1 MSVTGHTIWKP
12 VTLTKGPFIEIFWHG
27 SDKTGSRTK
36 KYSTDTSFYTSFF
49 SAMLTTEIT
58 FWYGCGGAQVFGK
71 SWFYTTNF
79 IRAGLVFL
87 VRVPIL
93 PVLGLP
99 FQKVRARMKLGTAKS
114 FTLHNLSEPNHFFF
128 GTRTVF
134 IRAVPNLFCS
144 ANGPQVSFFQS
155 VLQ

>member
-1 MSVTGHTIWKP
+1 MCVSVTGHAIWKP
-12 VTLTKGPFIEIFWHG
+12 VTLTKGPFTLRKFFGTARI
-27 SDKTGSRTK
+27 KLVRVPK
-36 KYSTDTSFYTSFF
+36 KYSTDTSFYTYFF

-58 FWYGCGGAQVFGK
+58 FWYGCRAQVFGK

-99 FQKVRARMKLGTAKS
+99 FQ
-114 FTLHNLSEPNHFFF
+114 
-128 GTRTVF
+128 
-134 IRAVPNLFCS
+134 
-144 ANGPQVSFFQS
+144 
-155 VLQ
+155 